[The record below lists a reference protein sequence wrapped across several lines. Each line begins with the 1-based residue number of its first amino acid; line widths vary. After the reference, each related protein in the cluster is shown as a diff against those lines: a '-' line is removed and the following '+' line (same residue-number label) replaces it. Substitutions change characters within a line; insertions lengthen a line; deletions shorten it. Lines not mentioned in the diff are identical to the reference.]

1 MTARLQIDFE
11 AAEGALLRILG
22 LVERRGYR
30 VRELSLTE
38 HSAHSS
44 LAILFDPRDEL
55 RRPDVLARQLGNL
68 VNVVSVT
75 LTSDPPMVPA

>member
-1 MTARLQIDFE
+1 MTACLQIDFE
-11 AAEGALLRILG
+11 AAEGALLRIIG

-44 LAILFDPRDEL
+44 LSLLIAVRDDQ
-55 RRPDVLARQLGNL
+55 RRPDVLARQISNL
-68 VNVVSVT
+68 VDVISIT
-75 LTSDPPMVPA
+75 LTPDRPMVPA

>member
-1 MTARLQIDFE
+1 MTACLQIDFE
-11 AAEGALLRILG
+11 AAEGALLRIIG

-44 LAILFDPRDEL
+44 LSLLIAARDDQ
-55 RRPDVLARQLGNL
+55 RRPDVLARQISNL
-68 VNVVSVT
+68 VDVISIT
-75 LTSDPPMVPA
+75 LTPDRPMVPA